1 MDIKDFGSRIQQLIA
16 GRDLDGDTAYAM
28 FCDVLRNEQPD
39 LQQGAFLAALVAKG
53 ETADELYAAWRAI
66 DEIDTVHVT
75 PKASTPI
82 CENLGTGMDGMNTI
96 NVSTAAAIVA
106 AAGGVAMAR
115 HGARALS
122 SRCGT
127 VDLVEALDIAVE
139 CDAETVGKSIE
150 NAGIGIFNG
159 MSPKIHPAALGRI
172 LSQIR
177 FGSTLNIAAS
187 LAHPARPKLAVRGVY
202 HPEMIGKVAE
212 LMQRIGFTR
221 AMIVCGEDAKTGRYM
236 DEFSPCGTSHV
247 AIVTPTEISTHR
259 IEPEEAGI
267 TRSTLADIT
276 WNGPLAQEQARFLA
290 ILKGQGEKPL
300 ADFVCLNTAAI
311 FVVADRAKTLRE
323 GVSLARE
330 LLASGAALERLTLW
344 RQNQRNPA

>member
-1 MDIKDFGSRIQQLIA
+1 
-16 GRDLDGDTAYAM
+16 M
-28 FCDVLRNEQPD
+28 FCDVLKNEQPD

-53 ETADELYAAWRAI
+53 ETTDELYAAWRAI
-66 DEIDTVHVT
+66 DEIDTVHVA
-75 PKASTPI
+75 PMVKTPI
-82 CENLGTGMDGMNTI
+82 CENSGTGNDGMNTI
-96 NVSTAAAIVA
+96 NVSTVAAIVA
-106 AAGGVAMAR
+106 AAGGVVMAR

-139 CDAETVGKSIE
+139 CDANTVGKSID

-177 FGSTLNIAAS
+177 LGSTLNIAAS

-202 HPEMIGKVAE
+202 HPDMIGKVAE

-221 AMIVCGEDAKTGRYM
+221 AMIICGEDAQTGRFM

-247 AIVTPTEISTHR
+247 ALLTPEGISTLR
-259 IEPEEAGI
+259 VEPEEVGI

-290 ILKGQGEKPL
+290 ILKGQSEKAL
-300 ADFVCLNTAAI
+300 EDFVCLNAAAI
-311 FVVADRAKTLRE
+311 FVVAGRATTLRQ
-323 GVSLARE
+323 GVTAARE
-330 LLASGAALERLTLW
+330 IVASGD
-344 RQNQRNPA
+344 

>member
-1 MDIKDFGSRIQQLIA
+1 LPRSSQR
-16 GRDLDGDTAYAM
+16 
-28 FCDVLRNEQPD
+28 P
-39 LQQGAFLAALVAKG
+39 AASS
-53 ETADELYAAWRAI
+53 WR
-66 DEIDTVHVT
+66 
-75 PKASTPI
+75 
-82 CENLGTGMDGMNTI
+82 GT
-96 NVSTAAAIVA
+96 
-106 AAGGVAMAR
+106 
-115 HGARALS
+115 ARALS

-139 CDAETVGKSIE
+139 CDANTVGKSID

-177 FGSTLNIAAS
+177 LGSTLNIAAS

-202 HPEMIGKVAE
+202 HPDMIGKVAE

-221 AMIVCGEDAKTGRYM
+221 AMIICGEDAQTGRFM

-247 AIVTPTEISTHR
+247 ALLTPEGISTLR
-259 IEPEEAGI
+259 VEPEEVGI

-290 ILKGQGEKPL
+290 ILKGQGEKAL
-300 ADFVCLNTAAI
+300 EDFVCLNAAAI
-311 FVVADRAKTLRE
+311 FVVAGRATTLRQ
-323 GVSLARE
+323 GVTAARE
-330 LLASGAALERLTLW
+330 IVASGD
-344 RQNQRNPA
+344 

>member
-1 MDIKDFGSRIQQLIA
+1 
-16 GRDLDGDTAYAM
+16 M
-28 FCDVLRNEQPD
+28 FCDVLKNEQPD

-53 ETADELYAAWRAI
+53 ETTDELYAAWRAI
-66 DEIDTVHVT
+66 DEIDTVHVA
-75 PKASTPI
+75 PMVKTPI
-82 CENLGTGMDGMNTI
+82 CENSGTGNDGMNTI
-96 NVSTAAAIVA
+96 NVSTVAAIVA
-106 AAGGVAMAR
+106 AAGGVVMAR

-139 CDAETVGKSIE
+139 CDANTVGKSID

-177 FGSTLNIAAS
+177 LGSTLNIAAS
-187 LAHPARPKLAVRGVY
+187 LAHPARPKLAARGVY
-202 HPEMIGKVAE
+202 HPDMIGKVAE

-221 AMIVCGEDAKTGRYM
+221 AMIICGEDAQTGRFM

-247 AIVTPTEISTHR
+247 ALLTPEGISTLR
-259 IEPEEAGI
+259 VEPEEVGI

-290 ILKGQGEKPL
+290 ILKGQGEKAL
-300 ADFVCLNTAAI
+300 EDFVCLNAAAI
-311 FVVADRAKTLRE
+311 FVVAGRATTLRQ
-323 GVSLARE
+323 GVTAARE
-330 LLASGAALERLTLW
+330 IVASGD
-344 RQNQRNPA
+344 

>member
-1 MDIKDFGSRIQQLIA
+1 MDIKDFGAHIQQLIS
-16 GRDLDGDTAYAM
+16 GRDLDGETAYAM
-28 FCDVLRNEQPD
+28 FCDVLRNQQPD

-53 ETADELYAAWRAI
+53 ETTDELYAAWRAI
-66 DEIDTVHVT
+66 DEIDTVHVE
-75 PKASTPI
+75 PKVSMPI
-82 CENLGTGMDGMNTI
+82 CENSGTGMDGMNTI

-106 AAGGVAMAR
+106 AAGGVVMAR

-139 CDAETVGKSIE
+139 CDAETVCTSIE
-150 NAGIGIFNG
+150 HASIGIFNG

-187 LAHPARPKLAVRGVY
+187 LAHPARPSLAVRGVY

-212 LMQRIGFTR
+212 LMQRIGFSR
-221 AMIVCGEDAKTGRYM
+221 AMIVCGEDAATGRYM

-247 AIVTPTEISTHR
+247 AMLSPDGISTLQ

-267 TRSTLADIT
+267 ARSTLTDIT

-290 ILKGQGEKPL
+290 ILKGRGEQAL
-300 ADFVCLNTAAI
+300 SDFVCLNAAAI
-311 FVVADRAKTLRE
+311 FVVAGRASTLRE
-323 GVSLARE
+323 GVALGRE
-330 LLASGAALERLTLW
+330 ILASGAALERLALW
-344 RQNQRNPA
+344 RQHQR

>member
-1 MDIKDFGSRIQQLIA
+1 
-16 GRDLDGDTAYAM
+16 M
-28 FCDVLRNEQPD
+28 FCDVLKNEQPD

-53 ETADELYAAWRAI
+53 ETTDELYAAWRAI
-66 DEIDTVHVT
+66 DEIDTVHVA
-75 PKASTPI
+75 PMVKTPI
-82 CENLGTGMDGMNTI
+82 CENSGTGNDGMNTI
-96 NVSTAAAIVA
+96 NVSTVAAIVA
-106 AAGGVAMAR
+106 AAGGVVMAR

-139 CDAETVGKSIE
+139 CDANTVGKSID

-177 FGSTLNIAAS
+177 LGSTLNIAAS

-202 HPEMIGKVAE
+202 HPDMIGKVAE

-221 AMIVCGEDAKTGRYM
+221 AMIICGEDAQTGRFM

-247 AIVTPTEISTHR
+247 ALLTPEGISTLR
-259 IEPEEAGI
+259 VEPEEVGI

-276 WNGPLAQEQARFLA
+276 WNGRSHRNRRAFWQFSRVRAR
-290 ILKGQGEKPL
+290 KH
-300 ADFVCLNTAAI
+300 
-311 FVVADRAKTLRE
+311 
-323 GVSLARE
+323 
-330 LLASGAALERLTLW
+330 W
-344 RQNQRNPA
+344 RTSSA

>member
-1 MDIKDFGSRIQQLIA
+1 
-16 GRDLDGDTAYAM
+16 M
-28 FCDVLRNEQPD
+28 FCDVLKNEQPD

-53 ETADELYAAWRAI
+53 ETTDELYAAWRAI
-66 DEIDTVHVT
+66 DEIDTVHVA
-75 PKASTPI
+75 PMVKTPI
-82 CENLGTGMDGMNTI
+82 CENSGTGNDGMNTI
-96 NVSTAAAIVA
+96 NVSTVAAIVA
-106 AAGGVAMAR
+106 AAGGVVMAR

-122 SRCGT
+122 SRCGA

-139 CDAETVGKSIE
+139 CDANTVGKSID

-177 FGSTLNIAAS
+177 LGSTLNIAAS

-202 HPEMIGKVAE
+202 HPDMIGKVAE

-221 AMIVCGEDAKTGRYM
+221 AMIICGEDAQTGRFM

-247 AIVTPTEISTHR
+247 ALLTPEGISTLR
-259 IEPEEAGI
+259 VEPEEVGI

-290 ILKGQGEKPL
+290 ILKGQGEKAL
-300 ADFVCLNTAAI
+300 EDFVCLNAAAI
-311 FVVADRAKTLRE
+311 FVVAGRATTLRQ
-323 GVSLARE
+323 GVTAARE
-330 LLASGAALERLTLW
+330 IVASGD
-344 RQNQRNPA
+344 